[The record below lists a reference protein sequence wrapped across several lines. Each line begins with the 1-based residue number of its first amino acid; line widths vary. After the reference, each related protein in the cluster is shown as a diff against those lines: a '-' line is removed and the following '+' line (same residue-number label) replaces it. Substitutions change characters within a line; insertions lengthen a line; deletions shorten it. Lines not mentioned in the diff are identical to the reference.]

1 MKKQI
6 YLAAAVLFTA
16 GMMFIAGCKKD
27 DTTPPAV
34 SLLGSSSITA
44 SLQGSLSD
52 PGASADDDEDG
63 DISSSVTSDWSSTNP
78 NLNLKGTYTITYSV
92 SDAAGNTG
100 TATRTVVV
108 VNDADSR
115 TGTYNCTIVSP
126 AWAYT
131 QTITASTTKNNRI
144 LFSKFGDYDN
154 NTGIYA
160 DVTGSTV
167 DLPSQTA
174 VNVGTPA
181 TTRTFAGTGTTNTS
195 GFSLSYTETT
205 STGSA
210 NFVENFVKQ

>member
-6 YLAAAVLFTA
+6 LIACSVLFTA
-16 GMMFIAGCKKD
+16 GIIFIAGCKKD
-27 DTTPPAV
+27 DTTAPTV
-34 SLLGSSSITA
+34 SLNGSSSMSV
-44 SLQGSLSD
+44 SLQSATTD
-52 PGASADDDEDG
+52 PGATANDDEDG

-92 SDAAGNTG
+92 SDAAGNSN

-115 TGTYNCTIVSP
+115 NGTYNCSIVSP
-126 AWAYT
+126 AWNYT
-131 QTITASTTKNNRI
+131 QTITASTTLNNRI
-144 LFSKFGDYDN
+144 HFSKFGDYAG

-160 DVTGSTV
+160 NVTGSTV

-174 VNVGTPA
+174 VNVGNPA
-181 TTRTFAGTGTTNTS
+181 TTRTFVGTGTTNAS

-205 STGSA
+205 AAGST